1 MELEKAKTFFN
12 ATLLPQF
19 GLFSSFLNALIET
32 DGVFSGSIVLQAVL
46 EEVYPESDIDIFFPS
61 TTHKA
66 FMHGVLIAH
75 NYSRIHTSNV
85 QYSAL
90 NAHIIVSYKHN
101 SIGKQVQLIFYDG
114 GVTLHADI
122 AATSFI
128 YNSRDEQFDLQEHSI
143 ELLRKHITYMLP
155 NVNCTEER
163 FNKYKERGF
172 IILKDKPV
180 VLDCCCTADTGI
192 SSSTPSRGRG
202 GTSIAP
208 LLRNEYEYVHDAHEY
223 VHDAHEI
230 VHNGRYFTL

>member
-1 MELEKAKTFFN
+1 MELEKARTFFN

-19 GLFSSFLNALIET
+19 GLFSSFLNALAET
-32 DGVFSGSIVLQAVL
+32 DGVFGGSIVLQAVL
-46 EEVYPESDIDIFFPS
+46 QEVYPNSDIDIFFSS
-61 TTHKA
+61 TDYKA

-114 GVTLHADI
+114 GLALNADI
-122 AATSFI
+122 AAASFI
-128 YNSRDEQFDLQEHSI
+128 YNSRDEQFDLHGHPI
-143 ELLRKHITYMLP
+143 ELLRKHITYMFP
-155 NVNCTEER
+155 NVNYSAER

-180 VLDCCCTADTGI
+180 VLDCCK
-192 SSSTPSRGRG
+192 SM
-202 GTSIAP
+202 AP
-208 LLRNEYEYVHDAHEY
+208 LLHNEYEHVQEADMATFSHS
-223 VHDAHEI
+223 
-230 VHNGRYFTL
+230 GRYFNLD